1 MSRLLV
7 PICWSYELSIL
18 EDIILWNLLKF
29 TVAIVDIIAV
39 MTGVTTVIFL
49 MENQKIGTVDI
60 AILSNLTNR
69 IRTMIVNIGNTNVN
83 FLNGLMT

>member
-69 IRTMIVNIGNTNVN
+69 IRTMIVNIGNTNVP